1 MNKAQ
6 KVLADTKTPHK
17 GMEALKKYIP
27 HYFDKNSNFDI
38 VKFTTK
44 LKTKN

>member
-6 KVLADTKTPHK
+6 KVLADTKTPNT
-17 GMEALKKYIP
+17 GMEVLKKYFP